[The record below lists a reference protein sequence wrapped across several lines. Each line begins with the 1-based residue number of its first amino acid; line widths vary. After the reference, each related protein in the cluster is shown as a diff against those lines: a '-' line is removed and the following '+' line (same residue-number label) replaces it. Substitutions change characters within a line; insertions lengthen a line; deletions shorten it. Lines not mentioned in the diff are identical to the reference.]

1 MAKQHFTNSGLLQLL
16 PPPPPDKTGWP
27 WTLETKP
34 ELYPLHR
41 TYPRLSI
48 VTPSYNQGQFI
59 EETIRSV
66 LLQNY
71 PNLEFI
77 IMDGGSTDG
86 TVEILKKY
94 ESWLTYWVSE
104 PDRGQSHAL
113 NKGIERA
120 TGEWIG
126 WQNSDDVYLEQ
137 AFWYFW
143 SKWKVKKQ
151 ADVIFGNCYE
161 INEYSDYIGRKYFV
175 PFSRF
180 VLKYH
185 GLVIQN
191 QSAFFKR
198 ELMLSHP
205 LNEIYHYGLDFDF
218 FLSIG
223 LFFPHYNF
231 VFVTKFL
238 SSYRR
243 HAQAKT
249 VNEGDRKTKA
259 EVNVI
264 RKKFGLQRPDIAWEH
279 QHRFKKMLALGYVIL
294 LKMIF
299 GGFFY
304 KIRLLHAHPNK

>member
-1 MAKQHFTNSGLLQLL
+1 LAEQNLRNSGLLAIL
-16 PPPPPDKTGWP
+16 PSPPLDKTGWP
-27 WTLETKP
+27 WTIETNP
-34 ELYPLHR
+34 QVYVSSR
-41 TYPRLSI
+41 TYPRISI
-48 VTPSYNQGQFI
+48 VTPSYNQAQFI
-59 EETIRSV
+59 EETIRSI

-71 PNLEFI
+71 PNLEYI
-77 IMDGGSTDG
+77 IIDGGSTDE

-94 ESWLTYWVSE
+94 EPWLTYWVSE

-137 AFWYFW
+137 ALWYFW
-143 SKWKVKKQ
+143 RKWKVKKQ

-161 INEYSDYIGRKYFV
+161 IDENSICIGRKYFV

-180 VLKYH
+180 ILKYH

-198 ELMLSHP
+198 GLMLSHP
-205 LNEIYHYGLDFDF
+205 LNESYHYGLDFDF

-223 LFFPHYNF
+223 FFLPHYNF
-231 VFVTKFL
+231 VFDTKFL

-249 VNEGDRKTKA
+249 VNEGEGKSRL

-264 RKKFGLQRPDIAWEH
+264 RQKYGLQRPNIRWEH

-304 KIRLLHAHPNK
+304 KIRLLYAHSNK